1 MAKLKHIKSIDES
14 LLPGLNDRE
23 RAVLELYFGLI
34 EEPMTLEKIGL
45 KFGLTRERIRQIKEK
60 ALIKLNSPSL
70 KFEVR
75 SKEWR
80 ERDITILA
88 HTYLNY
94 NFPEIYELF
103 RLKEPS
109 VTLKLRQLYQNEFGS
124 WDIERILEL
133 ERESQQY
140 SLPRLREGVI
150 DIINQYRLKKENLEC
165 LLGREREEKVLR
177 RNLRE
182 SNKRAILAAYQSG
195 VDVSDVDIAYF
206 LNLKRYDGKLP
217 GLNISLVSVILS
229 KSDVKSS
236 RRKPKRFGFYKMAS
250 QIYAYKD
257 MGASDNEIAQILL
270 EEEKVIRR
278 GTNGSYSFPSRMGEW
293 EILSIMPN
301 IMSLRAEIEPKLIVV
316 LRAMFPDEE
325 INQPYR

>member
-1 MAKLKHIKSIDES
+1 MNLI
-14 LLPGLNDRE
+14 RE
-23 RAVLELYFGLI
+23 RNLSPLSVNMYCVMFSVFFIFLI
-34 EEPMTLEKIGL
+34 NP
-45 KFGLTRERIRQIKEK
+45 
-60 ALIKLNSPSL
+60 
-70 KFEVR
+70 
-75 SKEWR
+75 
-80 ERDITILA
+80 
-88 HTYLNY
+88 
-94 NFPEIYELF
+94 LF
-103 RLKEPS
+103 
-109 VTLKLRQLYQNEFGS
+109 VF
-124 WDIERILEL
+124 
-133 ERESQQY
+133 
-140 SLPRLREGVI
+140 
-150 DIINQYRLKKENLEC
+150 
-165 LLGREREEKVLR
+165 
-177 RNLRE
+177 
-182 SNKRAILAAYQSG
+182 
-195 VDVSDVDIAYF
+195 
-206 LNLKRYDGKLP
+206 LKRYDGKLP